1 MHDTNAEAD
10 THRGQPGVADEVDG
24 SEPLLL

>member
-10 THRGQPGVADEVDG
+10 RHRGQPGVADEADG
-24 SEPLLL
+24 SKPLLL